1 MAVVVRTTL
10 LSCNVGHGLPL
21 RVGNQKNIEMKDK
34 RTIIAERIFERGLT
48 KKEVAERIGLHPS
61 NLVSFLSG
69 KRSIPFRK
77 LELLEQMLG
86 L

>member
-1 MAVVVRTTL
+1 MAVVIRVTL
-10 LSCNVGHGLPL
+10 LSRYVGRGLPL
-21 RVGNQKNIEMKDK
+21 RVGNKKDTEMKDK
-34 RTIIAERIFERGLT
+34 RTVIADRISERGLT
-48 KKEVAERIGLHPS
+48 KKEVAEQIGLHPS

>member
-1 MAVVVRTTL
+1 
-10 LSCNVGHGLPL
+10 
-21 RVGNQKNIEMKDK
+21 MKDK
-34 RTIIAERIFERGLT
+34 RTVIADRISERGLT

-69 KRSIPFRK
+69 HRSIPFRK
-77 LELLEQMLG
+77 LELLEQILG

>member
-1 MAVVVRTTL
+1 M
-10 LSCNVGHGLPL
+10 N
-21 RVGNQKNIEMKDK
+21 K
-34 RTIIAERIFERGLT
+34 RETISERIKTLGMT
-48 KKEVAERIGLHPS
+48 KRDVAEQIGLHPS

-77 LELLEQMLG
+77 LELLEQILG

>member
-1 MAVVVRTTL
+1 
-10 LSCNVGHGLPL
+10 
-21 RVGNQKNIEMKDK
+21 MKDK
-34 RTIIAERIFERGLT
+34 RTVIAERISERGLT

-69 KRSIPFRK
+69 HRSIPFRK
-77 LELLEQMLG
+77 LELLEQILG